1 MPRVFLALLILLLP
15 LQAEENLLSNLRT
28 GHPRLMLT
36 PDRVQALKQTIAS
49 DPLAKRWHAQ
59 LVREAVLQ
67 LPTPPQTYTLAN
79 KKLLN
84 ESRAVLKRVSTLAA
98 LYQLKPDSRFA
109 DCAKKELTAAADF
122 PDWNPASFLST
133 AEMTLAFALGY
144 DWLHDTLTPEEKE
157 LFRTAIIEKGLKP
170 GLTVYASNRGW
181 PKATHN
187 WNSVCNNGL
196 IAGAL
201 AIADTDPEIAGKILA
216 AAKESLPRGFV
227 DYAPD
232 GGWPEGPG
240 YWGYGTSYAVY
251 GLACLESALAT
262 DWGLTASP
270 GFRQTADFRIDL
282 IGPSGINFNFADSG
296 SSPGSA
302 SCLFWLAKR
311 FNRPDYDAA
320 ERIISSKR
328 PFIFHLIFFNEKFSS
343 PRAAETL
350 AGRPLSRRFTGVD
363 IAVLRSSHEKDA
375 TWLAIKGGNNK
386 ANHSNLDLGTFVL
399 EVRGQRFAEELGADD
414 YTLPGY
420 FGKNRWDYYRT
431 RTEGQNTLVIS
442 GENQLT
448 HAKARITGFTDTST
462 TIDLTPG
469 YPASEKII
477 RKVEILPDGGAS
489 IEDSIVLSKPAPV
502 VWTMHTKAEATSEG
516 KTATLTRGG
525 ITLRAEI
532 LSPASA
538 VFTAAPVSIPEPQRQ
553 DDKLNKLTISIPADA
568 TENLIRVRFTPQP

>member
-1 MPRVFLALLILLLP
+1 MPRVFLAILILLLP
-15 LQAEENLLSNLRT
+15 LHAEENLLSSLRP

-36 PDRVQALKQTIAS
+36 PDRVEALKKTIAS
-49 DPLAKRWHAQ
+49 DPAAKRWHAQ

-67 LPTPPQTYTLAN
+67 LPKSPQIYTLAN

-98 LYQLKPDSRFA
+98 LYRLKPDSRFA
-109 DCAKKELTAAADF
+109 DCAKKELTAAAAF

-144 DWLHDTLTPEEKE
+144 DWLHDTLTPAEKE
-157 LFRTAIIEKGLKP
+157 LFRTSIIEKGLKP

-181 PKATHN
+181 PKVTHN

-251 GLACLESALAT
+251 GLACLESALGT

-270 GFRQTADFRIDL
+270 GFRETGNFRIDL
-282 IGPSGINFNFADSG
+282 IGPSGTNFNFADSG
-296 SSPGSA
+296 SLPGSA

-311 FNRPDYDAA
+311 FNRPDFDAA

-328 PFIFHLIFFNEKFSS
+328 PSIFHLVFFNENFSS
-343 PRAAETL
+343 PAAAEAL
-350 AGRPLSRRFTGVD
+350 AKRPLSHRFTGTNVA
-363 IAVLRSSHEKDA
+363 ILRSSPETDA

-399 EVRGQRFAEELGADD
+399 DVRGQRFAEELGADH

-420 FGKNRWDYYRT
+420 FSKNRWDYYRT

-442 GENQLT
+442 GENQPAD
-448 HAKARITGFTDTST
+448 AKAEITGFTDTST

-469 YPASEKII
+469 YPAAKKLT
-477 RKVEILPDGGAS
+477 RTAKLLPDGGAS
-489 IEDSIVLSKPAPV
+489 IEDTIVLSKPSPV
-502 VWTMHTKAEATSEG
+502 VWTMHTKAEAVANG

-525 ITLRAEI
+525 VTLRAEI

-538 VFTAAPVSIPEPQRQ
+538 VFTSSAVHIPEPQRQ
-553 DDKLNKLTISIPADA
+553 DDKLSKLTISIPAGA
-568 TENLIRVRFTPQP
+568 TENLIRIRFTPQP